1 MIYLKYFEALTTDEL
16 RNFCEENLV
25 WLLDD
30 ATFSFS
36 VKRDSFAM
44 IDNLKKPIMQDRIF
58 YVKNKNGSQKYQQS
72 IDQAVVL
79 KPNNRTHTIL
89 IERNKVTKLR
99 TLYPWDPEE
108 AVRPYAFS
116 WDNVKD
122 DVISLIS
129 RLERKK
135 HILRN
140 ICLLDDKGNP
150 KSFSK
155 DLLEKTFPYKITKIY
170 ITISK

>member
-30 ATFSFS
+30 TTFSFS

-44 IDNLKKPIMQDRIF
+44 IDNLKKAISQSKHAPSGKWKYNYIQD
-58 YVKNKNGSQKYQQS
+58 NK
-72 IDQAVVL
+72 QAVLL

-108 AVRPYAFS
+108 AVRPYVFS

-129 RLERKK
+129 RLERKR

-155 DLLEKTFPYKITKIY
+155 DLLEKTLPYKITKIY
-170 ITISK
+170 ITITK

>member
-16 RNFCEENLV
+16 RNFCEESLV

-30 ATFSFS
+30 PTFSFS

-44 IDNLKKPIMQDRIF
+44 IDNLKKAIPQNKQAPSGKWKYNYIQDD
-58 YVKNKNGSQKYQQS
+58 K
-72 IDQAVVL
+72 QAVVL

-129 RLERKK
+129 RLERKR

-155 DLLEKTFPYKITKIY
+155 DLLEKTLPYKITKIY
-170 ITISK
+170 ITITK

>member
-1 MIYLKYFEALTTDEL
+1 MIYLKYFENLTTDEL
-16 RNFCEENLV
+16 SNFCEENLV

-30 ATFSFS
+30 TTFSFS
-36 VKRDSFAM
+36 IKRDSFAM
-44 IDNLKKPIMQDRIF
+44 IDNLKKAIPQNKQAYGKWRYNYIQDDR
-58 YVKNKNGSQKYQQS
+58 
-72 IDQAVVL
+72 QAVVL
-79 KPNNRTHTIL
+79 KPNSRTHTIL

-99 TLYPWDPEE
+99 ALYPWDLEE

-150 KSFSK
+150 KSFNK
-155 DLLEKTFPYKITKIY
+155 DSLEKTLPYKITKIY
-170 ITISK
+170 ITIVK